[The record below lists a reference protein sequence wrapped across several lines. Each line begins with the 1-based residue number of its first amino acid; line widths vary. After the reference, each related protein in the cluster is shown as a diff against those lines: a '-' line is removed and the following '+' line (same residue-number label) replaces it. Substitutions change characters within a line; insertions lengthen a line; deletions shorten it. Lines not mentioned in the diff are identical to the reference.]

1 MSFLHSPNKGFLITS
16 VILLSF
22 SASIIG
28 LQVIHAL
35 GAAQSKDQSPQ
46 TTQKANKDS
55 TMTSNT
61 ETKSDEEK
69 NAEKAAQEAA
79 TKQSNQGAAKQAPAA
94 VLQSI
99 VTASPRGKKLYVD
112 ASAKIGQPSE
122 IASQST
128 ALWLGGWNADIGQA
142 ANTAVTNAARQ
153 GAVATFVLY
162 NIPNRDCGS
171 YSSGG
176 ASSSQSY
183 RSWVRAVAAGIG
195 AREAIVIIEPD
206 ALSQI
211 TSCLSGADQAARY
224 ADLSDAVTVLS
235 AQTKAFIYL
244 DAGHSNW
251 IDANTMAD
259 RLAKANVAQARGF
272 SLNVSSFQT
281 TSSSTQYGNSISAK
295 TGKSFVIDTSRNGQ
309 GPNGGEWCNP
319 RGRGLGKRPTTS
331 ASGNVDAYLWVKVPG
346 ESDGEC
352 NNGPSAGTWWN
363 DYAQELIRNA
373 VY

>member
-79 TKQSNQGAAKQAPAA
+79 TKQSNQGVAKQAPAA

-112 ASAKIGQPSE
+112 ASAKIGQPNE

-128 ALWLGGWNADIGQA
+128 ALWLGGWNADVGQA

-153 GAVATFVLY
+153 GAVATIVLY

-176 ASSSQSY
+176 ASGSQSY

-195 AREAIVIIEPD
+195 TREAIVIIEPD

-224 ADLSDAVTVLS
+224 ADLSYAVTVLF